1 MALKGG
7 RFGAWRRIAG
17 VGEGLAMSVVVA
29 LAVAA
34 FVYAA
39 SRPTLRQ
46 RWDLTR
52 GATYTLSGQT
62 QVILDHLEHP
72 VEITT
77 LFRPEPQVIFN
88 GLAQVQHEAGEY
100 VVNLLEE
107 YVVAAGGQ
115 LSLNVLRPDIDRAE
129 VEELV
134 RAHHLSRYNVVLV
147 VCEGRARQVYLEDLV
162 TIDRGYASADIIQPA
177 ELRQYHGEG
186 ALTSAL
192 LGVSDEVPPVA
203 AFLHGH
209 GEGNIDD
216 SMGDYGLGVLANA
229 MRGQG
234 IIVRRVD
241 MSGRNDL
248 PADVDMAVIISPE
261 PERFGRRAT
270 DVLRTFHENG
280 GALFL
285 SLDPW
290 ASDADLDGF
299 VGDLGV
305 RRERALVARDDPLVS
320 GPRRAAIVARR
331 FDPDHPI
338 TAPIAKQGIFATLS
352 GVGGLYRSPQATADT
367 GTPALLRTADDVFG
381 DMVGGT
387 TEPGNFLFD
396 EGIEVKGSR
405 TVAMAIEGGSGRVV
419 IVGGSQILTNAGLA
433 GRESGPANLDL
444 TLNAM
449 NWLAEREQVVDV
461 PPREVYESR
470 VDLYE
475 GEQRDVFLYVVVYMP
490 LGGALLGLLM
500 WFVRRR

>member
-1 MALKGG
+1 
-7 RFGAWRRIAG
+7 
-17 VGEGLAMSVVVA
+17 MSVVVA

-34 FVYAA
+34 VVYAA
-39 SRPTLRQ
+39 SRSTLRQ

-52 GATYTLSGQT
+52 GATYSLSGQT

-77 LFRPEPQVIFN
+77 LFRPEPQVVFN

-107 YVVAAGGQ
+107 YAVAAGGQ

-186 ALTSAL
+186 PLTSAL
-192 LGVSDEVPPVA
+192 LGVSDEDPPVA
-203 AFLHGH
+203 AFLQGH

-216 SMGDYGLGVLANA
+216 YEIFGLGVLADA

-234 IIVRRVD
+234 MIVRRVD

-248 PADVDMAVIISPE
+248 PADVDLAVLVSPE
-261 PERFGRRAT
+261 PEKFGRRAT
-270 DVLRTFHENG
+270 DILRTFHEDG

-290 ASDADLDGF
+290 ASDADLDAF
-299 VGDLGV
+299 VADLGV
-305 RRERALVARDDPLVS
+305 HRERALVARDDPLVS

-338 TAPIAKQGIFATLS
+338 SAPIAKQGIFATMS
-352 GVGGLYRSPQATADT
+352 GVGGLLRSPQVSAATS
-367 GTPALLRTADDVFG
+367 TPALLRTDEDVYG
-381 DMVGGT
+381 DEVGST
-387 TEPGNFLFD
+387 TEPGNFIFD
-396 EGIEVKGSR
+396 EGREIRGAR
-405 TVAMAIEGGSGRVV
+405 TVAMAVEGGPGRVV
-419 IVGGSQILTNAGLA
+419 IVGGSQFLTNGAVA
-433 GRESGPANLDL
+433 GRESGPANMDL
-444 TLNAM
+444 ALNAM

-470 VDLYE
+470 VDLFE

-500 WFVRRR
+500 WFLRRR

>member
-1 MALKGG
+1 MALKGA
-7 RFGAWRRIAG
+7 RFGAWRRVAG

-34 FVYAA
+34 VVYAA

-52 GATYTLSGQT
+52 GATYSLSGQT

-77 LFRPEPQVIFN
+77 LFRPEPQVVFN

-162 TIDRGYASADIIQPA
+162 TIDRGYASADTIQPA
-177 ELRQYHGEG
+177 ELRQYHGE
-186 ALTSAL
+186 APLTSAL
-192 LGVSDEVPPVA
+192 LGVSDEDPPVV
-203 AFLHGH
+203 AFLQGH

-216 SMGDYGLGVLANA
+216 YEVFGLGVLADA

-234 IIVRRVD
+234 MLVRRVD

-248 PADVDMAVIISPE
+248 PADVDMAVVISPE
-261 PERFGRRAT
+261 PEKFGRRAT
-270 DVLRTFHENG
+270 DVLRTFHEDG

-290 ASDADLDGF
+290 ASDADLDAF

-305 RRERALVARDDPLVS
+305 HRESALVARDDPLVT

-338 TAPIAKQGIFATLS
+338 SAPIAKQGIFASMT
-352 GVGGLYRSPQATADT
+352 GVGGLYRSPQVAART
-367 GTPALLRTADDVFG
+367 GTPALLRTDEDVYG
-381 DMVGGT
+381 DQVGSS
-387 TEPGNFLFD
+387 TEPGNFVFD
-396 EGIEVKGSR
+396 EGEEVRGAR
-405 TVAMAIEGGSGRVV
+405 TVAMAIEGGPGRVV
-419 IVGGSQILTNAGLA
+419 IVGGSQFLTNGALA
-433 GRESGPANLDL
+433 GREAGPGNMDL
-444 TLNAM
+444 ALNAM

-470 VDLYE
+470 VDLFE

-500 WFVRRR
+500 WFIRRR

>member
-1 MALKGG
+1 MALTGG
-7 RFGAWRRIAG
+7 SFGRWRRLAG
-17 VGEGLAMSVVVA
+17 VGEGLATSLGVA

-34 FVYAA
+34 LVYAA
-39 SRPTLRQ
+39 SRPTVRQ

-52 GATYTLSGQT
+52 GATYSLSGQT
-62 QVILDHLEHP
+62 RVILEQLEQP

-88 GLAQVQHEAGEY
+88 GLAQVQQEAGDY
-100 VVNLLEE
+100 VVNLLQE
-107 YVVAAGGQ
+107 YVVAAGGR
-115 LSLNVLRPDIDRAE
+115 LSLKVLRPDVDRAE
-129 VEELV
+129 VEALV

-162 TIDRGYASADIIQPA
+162 TIDRGYASADTIQPA

-192 LGVSDEVPPVA
+192 LGVSDEDPPVA
-203 AFLHGH
+203 AFLQGH
-209 GEGNIDD
+209 GEGDIDN
-216 SMGDYGLGVLANA
+216 YEIFGLGVLADA
-229 MRGQG
+229 VRGQG
-234 IIVRRVD
+234 IEVRRVD

-248 PADVDMAVIISPE
+248 PADVDLAVVISPE
-261 PERFGRRAT
+261 PEKFGRRAT
-270 DVLRTFHENG
+270 DVLRAFHENG

-290 ASDADLDGF
+290 ASDADLDAF
-299 VGDLGV
+299 VADLGV
-305 RRERALVARDDPLVS
+305 LRERALVARDDPLVS
-320 GPRRAAIVARR
+320 GANRAAIVARR
-331 FDPDHPI
+331 FDATHPI

-352 GVGGLYRSPQATADT
+352 GSGGLHRSTQAKAEL
-367 GTPALLRTADDVFG
+367 GTPALLRTDDDVFG
-381 DMVGGT
+381 DIVNGP
-387 TEPGNFLFD
+387 TEPGDFTFN
-396 EGIEVKGSR
+396 EGSERRGAR
-405 TVAMAIEGGSGRVV
+405 TLAMALEGGPGRVV
-419 IVGGSQILTNAGLA
+419 IVGGSQFLTNGGLA

-444 TLNAM
+444 VLNAV
-449 NWLAEREQVVDV
+449 NWLAEREHVVDV

>member
-1 MALKGG
+1 
-7 RFGAWRRIAG
+7 
-17 VGEGLAMSVVVA
+17 MSVVVA

-34 FVYAA
+34 VVYAA

-52 GATYTLSGQT
+52 GATYSLSGQT
-62 QVILDHLEHP
+62 QVILDHLEQP

-77 LFRPEPQVIFN
+77 LFRPEPQVVFN

-186 ALTSAL
+186 PLTSAL
-192 LGVSDEVPPVA
+192 LGVSDENPPVA
-203 AFLHGH
+203 AFLQGH

-216 SMGDYGLGVLANA
+216 YEVFGLGVLADA

-234 IIVRRVD
+234 MIVRRVD

-248 PADVDMAVIISPE
+248 PADVDLAVVVSPE
-261 PERFGRRAT
+261 PEKFGRRAT
-270 DVLRTFHENG
+270 DVLRTYHENG

-290 ASDADLDGF
+290 ASDADLDAF

-305 RRERALVARDDPLVS
+305 SRESALVARDDPLVT

-338 TAPIAKQGIFATLS
+338 SAPIAKQGIFATMS
-352 GVGGLYRSPQATADT
+352 GVGGLLRSPQVAAKTS
-367 GTPALLRTADDVFG
+367 TPALLRTDEDVYG
-381 DMVGGT
+381 DVVGST
-387 TEPGNFLFD
+387 TEPGNFVFD
-396 EGIEVKGSR
+396 EGLEVRGAR
-405 TVAMAIEGGSGRVV
+405 TVAMAVEGGPGRVV
-419 IVGGSQILTNAGLA
+419 IVGGSQFLTNGALA
-433 GRESGPANLDL
+433 GRESGPGNMDL
-444 TLNAM
+444 ALNAM

-470 VDLYE
+470 VDLFE

-500 WFVRRR
+500 WFIRRR